1 MKANI
6 QLDKKQIDK
15 IVQDE
20 IDRLVKRV
28 KTLERQIESRDKK
41 IEKLKCQVISDK
53 KSAIVSSIREFINN
67 METTL
72 NEDIMLR
79 YDD

>member
-53 KSAIVSSIREFINN
+53 KSAIVSSIREFIND